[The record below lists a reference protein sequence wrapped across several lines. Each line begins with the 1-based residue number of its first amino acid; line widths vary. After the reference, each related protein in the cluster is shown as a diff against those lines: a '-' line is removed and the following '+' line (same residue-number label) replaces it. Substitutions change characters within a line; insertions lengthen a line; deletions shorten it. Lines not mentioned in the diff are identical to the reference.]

1 MRLRLSALLLS
12 GVVVALSAC
21 SDTVTTSPLAA
32 PQNAGLSRSSD
43 QNSSKADDEHSFE
56 DEGRTY
62 TFSIDPTRPNHLEFG
77 EHSLDLPANS
87 VCDAYSAYGAGWLDA
102 PCTTS
107 KRRTTITVLVEGTP
121 NGLPRVELQPAI
133 RFSPLTTVTLAL
145 NVEKMPTGTS
155 TFSVLYCATLDA
167 ICIDESLQDPTLV
180 ARYDPERQTLFR
192 RIKHFSGY
200 LVAERW

>member
-1 MRLRLSALLLS
+1 MRLHLSALLLS

-43 QNSSKADDEHSFE
+43 QSGPNDTAEPSRTHKN
-56 DEGRTY
+56 GTY
-62 TFSIDPTRPNHLEFG
+62 TFSIDPTRPNHLQFG
-77 EHSLDLPANS
+77 SHWLDLPANS
-87 VCDAYSAYGAGWLDA
+87 VCVADSSYSMDWDA

-107 KRRTTITVLVEGTP
+107 EARTTITVVVNETQ
-121 NGLPRVELQPAI
+121 GLPRVDLQPAI

-145 NVEKMPTGTS
+145 YVKTIPEDA
-155 TFSVLYCATLDA
+155 TFSLLYCATSSG
-167 ICIDESLQDPTLV
+167 ICVDESLQDATLA
-180 ARYDPERQTLFR
+180 ARFDPETQVLFR